1 MKYLIETIGCQMNAC
16 ESETLSS
23 TLSTYGMVQVNNTL
37 DADIIILNTCSVR
50 AQSEQKAFSYL
61 GRAEEIK
68 KQKPSIKIVVVGCM
82 AERLGTKVKK
92 RFKAVDLVLGTKGI
106 DDFALKILNLC
117 GFEKTSSDIL
127 INKSSEIVRYITI
140 MTGCNNF
147 CAYCIVPFVRGKEI
161 SLDNKVILDKCE
173 VMVKNET
180 KEIMLLGQNVNS
192 YKYNSTNFVSLVKN
206 ICKIDGLERLRFM
219 TNHPKDLSDDLID
232 LIVSEKK
239 ICHHIHL
246 PMQSG
251 SNKVLKEMNRKYTY
265 EHYLELVNN
274 LKNKISDM
282 SITADV
288 IVGFP
293 GETEKDFND
302 TFKAVQNIRFDGL
315 YVFRYSPR
323 PNTKASTMFDDV
335 PLKEKKRRHSII
347 LNESNKIS
355 TEIASSMVGKTFEVL
370 AESFNFN
377 VLEARTSSG
386 RKVFIKNT
394 DKDYIGKIFNVH
406 INESKVNSLFGN
418 IV

>member
-1 MKYLIETIGCQMNAC
+1 M
-16 ESETLSS
+16 
-23 TLSTYGMVQVNNTL
+23 LSTYGMVQVNNTL

-50 AQSEQKAFSYL
+50 AQAEQKAFSYL

-68 KQKPSIKIVVVGCM
+68 KQKPNIKIVVIGCM

-92 RFKAVDLVLGTKGI
+92 RFKTVDLVLGTKDI
-106 DDFALKILNLC
+106 DNFALKILNLC
-117 GFEKTSSDIL
+117 SFEKTSSDIL
-127 INKSSEIVRYITI
+127 INKSSKIVRYITI
-140 MTGCNNF
+140 MRGCNNF
-147 CAYCIVPFVRGKEI
+147 CAYCIVPFLRGKEI

-173 VMVKNET
+173 IMVKNGT

-219 TNHPKDLSDDLID
+219 TNHPKDLSHDLID

-239 ICHHIHL
+239 ICHHMHL

-274 LKNKISDM
+274 LKNKISDI
-282 SITADV
+282 SITTDV

-323 PNTKASTMFDDV
+323 PNTKASSMFDDV

-355 TEIASSMVGKTFEVL
+355 TEIVSSMVGKTFEVL

-394 DKDYIGKIFNVH
+394 DKNYIGKIFNVH

>member
-1 MKYLIETIGCQMNAC
+1 MNVC

-23 TLSTYGMVQVNNTL
+23 MLSTYGMVQINNTL

-50 AQSEQKAFSYL
+50 AQAEQKAFSYL
-61 GRAEEIK
+61 GRVEEIK
-68 KQKPSIKIVVVGCM
+68 KQKPNIKIVVIGCM

-92 RFKAVDLVLGTKGI
+92 RFKTVDLVLGAKDI
-106 DDFALKILNLC
+106 DNFALKILNLC
-117 GFEKTSSDIL
+117 NFEKISSDIL
-127 INKSSEIVRYITI
+127 INRSSEIVRYITI
-140 MTGCNNF
+140 MKGCNNF
-147 CAYCIVPFVRGKEI
+147 CAYCVVPFVRGKEI
-161 SLDNKVILDKCE
+161 SLDNKGIFDKCK
-173 VMVKNET
+173 VMVKNGT

-274 LKNKISDM
+274 LKNKIHDI
-282 SITADV
+282 SITTDV

-302 TFKAVQNIRFDGL
+302 TFKAVENIRFDGL

-323 PNTKASTMFDDV
+323 PSTKASTMFDDV
-335 PLKEKKRRHSII
+335 PLEEKKRRHSII
-347 LNESNKIS
+347 LNASNKIS
-355 TEIASSMVGKTFEVL
+355 TEIVSSMVGKTFEVL
-370 AESFNFN
+370 AEGFNFN
-377 VLEARTSSG
+377 VLEARTNSG
-386 RKVFIKNT
+386 RKVFIKDT
-394 DKDYIGKIFNVH
+394 DKDYIGKIFKVQ